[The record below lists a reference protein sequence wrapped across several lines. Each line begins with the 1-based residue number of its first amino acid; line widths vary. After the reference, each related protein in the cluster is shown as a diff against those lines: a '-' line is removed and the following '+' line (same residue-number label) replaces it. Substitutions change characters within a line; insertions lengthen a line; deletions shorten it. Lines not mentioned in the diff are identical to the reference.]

1 MEMGYIQGSKLAWIS
16 ILKLTGAVVMNNYTA
31 KTTVFVVIF
40 FAVFGKINLNFH
52 LSESILLHQ
61 I

>member
-1 MEMGYIQGSKLAWIS
+1 
-16 ILKLTGAVVMNNYTA
+16 MNNYTA
-31 KTTVFVVIF
+31 KTRVFLVIF

-52 LSESILLHQ
+52 LLESILLHK